1 MKKNFPWILT
11 FSNIIIAI
19 SFCVT
24 VLVIIR
30 ELPYTIPIHWSA
42 TGGIDKW
49 GAKTELYPLTIIP
62 TVVAG
67 IAFFASITLLVKQKF
82 NAIVYICNGISLF
95 LLIIMILASA
105 LMINQAFLLL
115 E

>member
-1 MKKNFPWILT
+1 MKKSLPWILALT
-11 FSNIIIAI
+11 NILIAI
-19 SFCVT
+19 SFCVAFF
-24 VLVIIR
+24 VIMR
-30 ELPYTIPIHWSA
+30 DLPDIIPTHWST

-49 GAKTELYPLTIIP
+49 GAKTELYPLAIIP

-67 IAFFASITLLVKQKF
+67 LAFFVSITVLIKNKI

-105 LMINQAFLLL
+105 LMINQAI
-115 E
+115 